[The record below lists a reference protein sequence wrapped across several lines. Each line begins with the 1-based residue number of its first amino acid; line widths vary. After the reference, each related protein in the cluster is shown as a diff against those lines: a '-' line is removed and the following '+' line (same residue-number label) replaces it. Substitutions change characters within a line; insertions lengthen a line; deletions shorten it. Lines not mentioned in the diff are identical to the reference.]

1 MGMFLII
8 MFTVTAFAT
17 FTVEE
22 KRAKTIREIE
32 VGRKHIKRME
42 RLRYKRIKQFRR
54 RKNVRKN

>member
-1 MGMFLII
+1 MGMFIII

-32 VGRKHIKRME
+32 VCRKHMKRME

-54 RKNVRKN
+54 HKK